1 MRTPQVSLLCILT
14 LLGAPCV
21 RAESLVDVY
30 QLARQNDPTLAQA
43 EANRRAVREAKPQA
57 IGALLPQIAGAA
69 SYSWDG
75 LDTNSQRLV
84 SVAPG
89 VPPFPVNSESFTHG
103 QAFDWSAQLRQ
114 SIFHWDQWV
123 KLKQADKQAVQ
134 ADIDYRVAELDLFL
148 RVATAYFNVLQAQDT
163 LQADQAAK
171 EAIGRQLEQ
180 AQKRFEVGLIAITDV
195 QESQAGYD
203 QAVATE
209 IVAKRALANSKEALR
224 AITGQYPG
232 SLAMPTAELALTS
245 PMPADENA
253 WVDTALKQNYSLQSA
268 QLGAEIAR
276 ENIGIA
282 RGGHFPTIDLI
293 AQHTYDDTNGF
304 SNSLANYPGQSVL
317 TSGDA
322 DSGRKDNNISVQ
334 MSVPIFSGG
343 VTQSKVRQAVYQHRA
358 AKNKLEATARE
369 TQRQARDA
377 FLGVNS
383 DISNVTALK
392 QAVKSAETALQA
404 TQAGFEV
411 GTRTTVEVLTG
422 QQNLVQAQTNFAK
435 SRYDY
440 ILDVLRLKQAAGT
453 LDDTDL
459 AEINGWLK

>member
-1 MRTPQVSLLCILT
+1 MRAPHAFVICVLAFLSSQAARSET
-14 LLGAPCV
+14 LA
-21 RAESLVDVY
+21 DIY
-30 QLARQNDPTLAQA
+30 QLARKNDPTLAQA

-57 IGALLPQIAGAA
+57 IGALLPQITGAV
-69 SYSWDG
+69 SYALDG
-75 LDTNSQRLV
+75 VDSTSERVV

-89 VPPFPVNSESFTHG
+89 VPPFSAATVGFNHSK
-103 QAFDWSAQLRQ
+103 AFDWSARLTQ
-114 SIFHWDQWV
+114 SLFHWDQWV
-123 KLKQADKQAVQ
+123 KLRQADKQAVQ
-134 ADIDYRVAELDLFL
+134 ADLDYHVAELDLFL
-148 RVATAYFNVLQAQDT
+148 RISTAYFAVLQAQDT

-195 QESQAGYD
+195 QEAQAGYD

-209 IVAKRALANSKEALR
+209 IVAKRVLANSKEALR
-224 AITGQYPG
+224 AITGEYPG
-232 SLAMPTAELALTS
+232 ELAGPKSDLEPRS
-245 PMPADENA
+245 PDPLDEKS

-276 ENIGIA
+276 ANVGIA
-282 RGGHFPTIDLI
+282 RGGHIPTIDLV
-293 AQHTYDDTNGF
+293 AQHVYDDTNGWN
-304 SNSLANYPGQSVL
+304 NSVARYTGQSVP
-317 TSGDA
+317 TIGDA
-322 DSGRKDNNISVQ
+322 NSGRQDNNISVQ
-334 MSVPIFSGG
+334 MSVPIFSSGI
-343 VTQSKVRQAVYQHRA
+343 TQSRVRQAVYQHRA
-358 AKNKLEATARE
+358 AKSKLEATARE

-383 DISNVTALK
+383 DISNVAALK

-453 LDDTDL
+453 LDDKDL

>member
-1 MRTPQVSLLCILT
+1 VNART
-14 LLGAPCV
+14 
-21 RAESLVDVY
+21 R
-30 QLARQNDPTLAQA
+30 
-43 EANRRAVREAKPQA
+43 K
-57 IGALLPQIAGAA
+57 
-69 SYSWDG
+69 
-75 LDTNSQRLV
+75 
-84 SVAPG
+84 
-89 VPPFPVNSESFTHG
+89 
-103 QAFDWSAQLRQ
+103 FDWSAQLRQ
-114 SIFHWDQWV
+114 SLFHWDQWV
-123 KLKQADKQAVQ
+123 KVKQADKQAVQ
-134 ADIDYRVAELDLFL
+134 ADIDYHVAELDLFL
-148 RVATAYFNVLQAQDT
+148 RIATAYFNVLQAQDT
-163 LQADQAAK
+163 LQADQAAR

-195 QESQAGYD
+195 QEAQAGYD

-209 IVAKRALANSKEALR
+209 IVAKRTLANSKEALR

-232 SLAMPTAELALTS
+232 DLATPTSELALVGPT
-245 PMPADENA
+245 PADENA

-276 ENIGIA
+276 DNIGIA
-282 RGGHFPTIDLI
+282 RGGHIPTLDLVGSYQFDNTNGSTRGTSTVQNRTPPPPTIAFPLEGS
-293 AQHTYDDTNGF
+293 TTSDT
-304 SNSLANYPGQSVL
+304 SDPSISL
-317 TSGDA
+317 
-322 DSGRKDNNISVQ
+322 Q

-358 AKNKLEATARE
+358 AKEKLEATARE
-369 TQRQARDA
+369 TQRQTRDS
-377 FLGVNS
+377 FQGVNS

-440 ILDVLRLKQAAGT
+440 ILDVMRLKQAAGT
-453 LDDTDL
+453 LDDKDVT
-459 AEINGWLK
+459 EISGWLKQ